1 MARAAA
7 REGDVIAPA
16 ALFVNPGARAG
27 ADAFEAAARALGAA
41 GVPLVAAERVDDPAA
56 LPGRVAAAVE
66 AGAARVLVGGGDG
79 TLSSAAGVLA
89 GRDAALGVLPLGTG
103 NDFARTLGI
112 PHEVERAV
120 EVFVRGVPR
129 RVDLGRV
136 DGHAFLNV
144 ASLGI
149 SSGLTKRLEDGLKKK
164 VGRFAFLVSGA
175 AEAANFQ
182 PFRARVVADGAAA
195 EYDALQIVVGNGP
208 FHGGGRLVA
217 PGASNRDG
225 TLHLYVLAAG
235 APGPELSPAERLREL
250 TRVARYALLL
260 GRGRHLTHPDVH
272 VAAARAVRIETDP
285 PLELDVDGE
294 LRGRTPV
301 DLRVEP
307 GALRVIARG

>member
-1 MARAAA
+1 M
-7 REGDVIAPA
+7 IAPA
-16 ALFVNPGARAG
+16 ALIVNPGARAG
-27 ADAFEAAARALGAA
+27 ADAFETALRALEQA
-41 GVPLVAAERVDDPAA
+41 GVPLVAAERVDDPGA
-56 LPGRVAAAVE
+56 LPERVAAAVE

-79 TLSSAAGVLA
+79 TLSAAAGVLA

-112 PHEVERAV
+112 PHDLARAV

-136 DGHAFLNV
+136 GGRAFLNV
-144 ASLGI
+144 ASIGI

-164 VGRFAFLVSGA
+164 VGRFAFVVSGA
-175 AEAANFQ
+175 AEAASFQ
-182 PFRARVVADGAAA
+182 PFRARVYADGVAA
-195 EYDALQIVVGNGP
+195 EYDALQLVVGNGP

-235 APGPELSPAERLREL
+235 AGGRALSPAERVREL

-260 GRGRHLTHPDVH
+260 ARGRHLTHPDVH

-294 LRGRTPV
+294 LWGRTPV
-301 DLRVEP
+301 DIRVEP
-307 GALRVIARG
+307 GALRVIAAA